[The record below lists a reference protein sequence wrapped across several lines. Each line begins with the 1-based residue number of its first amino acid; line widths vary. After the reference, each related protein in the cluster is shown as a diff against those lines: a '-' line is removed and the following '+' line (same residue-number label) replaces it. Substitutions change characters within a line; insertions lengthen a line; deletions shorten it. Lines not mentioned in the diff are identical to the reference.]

1 MKLRPGEAKLLGQIQ
16 EAGTDGVLW
25 NRSSSA
31 VAARLQRM
39 GLIEFRIGP
48 VVGSEG
54 GSRTGIRYVVVND
67 RRRG

>member
-1 MKLRPGEAKLLGQIQ
+1 M
-16 EAGTDGVLW
+16 LW

-48 VVGSEG
+48 VVG
-54 GSRTGIRYVVVND
+54 
-67 RRRG
+67 RRGKNGHTLRGGE